1 MTLHRRQPAPMPR
14 HFASEWV
21 EANVRVLHELGNAMG
36 RKRGSIRDVGENVES
51 GRNEPRSPPTCPG
64 ILPKRKRLYGAYAW
78 LKTVVTNWVS
88 CGTSAGSE

>member
-14 HFASEWV
+14 HFGSEWV
-21 EANVRVLHELGNAMG
+21 EGNVRMLHELGNAMG
-36 RKRGSIRDVGENVES
+36 GKRETMREMANDVES
-51 GRNEPRSPPTCPG
+51 GGNEPRSPPERPK
-64 ILPKRKRLYGAYAW
+64 ILPKRKRLYGAYTW